1 MLTTNGDGASNI
13 KLILSAT
20 RKRSPVCH
28 IGGGGGATTEN
39 AIKNLKLVTAHCAR
53 MLGNS

>member
-28 IGGGGGATTEN
+28 VGGGGATTEN